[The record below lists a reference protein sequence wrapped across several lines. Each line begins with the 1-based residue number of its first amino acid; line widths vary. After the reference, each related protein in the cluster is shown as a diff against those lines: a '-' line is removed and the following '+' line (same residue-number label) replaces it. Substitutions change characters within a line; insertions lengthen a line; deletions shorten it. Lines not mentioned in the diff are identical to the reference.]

1 MKQRGIKM
9 NEELILNYILKQIE
23 WDKTKLK
30 SMNLGFNLSKQSL
43 MEIELLEESE
53 KYIEKIIKKKKFKI
67 Y

>member
-1 MKQRGIKM
+1 M

-30 SMNLGFNLSKQSL
+30 CMNLGFNLSKQSL

-53 KYIEKIIKKKKFKI
+53 KYIKKIIKKKKFKI

>member
-1 MKQRGIKM
+1 MEEDIKL

-30 SMNLGFNLSKQSL
+30 YMNLGFNLSKQSL

-53 KYIEKIIKKKKFKI
+53 KYIKKIIKKKKFKN